1 VACWFIVT
9 AIQADIA
16 CVDVA
21 GGIIPGIP
29 RGIDSA
35 LMIAAIMG
43 GAIHITIIGLHTYN
57 TNARQTAIDAIRQ
70 LPIRSCVKNTRNFL
84 QFPQSQ

>member
-1 VACWFIVT
+1 MKRWILYVRQMGPAWIISAVACCFIVT

-29 RGIDSA
+29 RGIDSD

-43 GAIHITIIGLHTYN
+43 GRHSHNNHRLAHL
-57 TNARQTAIDAIRQ
+57 
-70 LPIRSCVKNTRNFL
+70 
-84 QFPQSQ
+84 

>member
-1 VACWFIVT
+1 MGPAWIISAVACWFIVT

-21 GGIIPGIP
+21 GGIIPGI

-35 LMIAAIMG
+35 LMIAANG
-43 GAIHITIIGLHTYN
+43 GTPFT
-57 TNARQTAIDAIRQ
+57 
-70 LPIRSCVKNTRNFL
+70 
-84 QFPQSQ
+84 